1 MALGF
6 EKKGIPMK
14 EHLSFIIDYSLK
26 AIETKY
32 DNKKENKDD
41 DADDD
46 EDEEEEEDMENE
58 EKKEKIAKNENKNIE
73 QKKENKDNEEIKGEV
88 KNGGDNDSYDEDE
101 YSQNDNQ
108 IQSLENFLK
117 TKIISN
123 QK

>member
-1 MALGF
+1 
-6 EKKGIPMK
+6 MK

-58 EKKEKIAKNENKNIE
+58 EKKEKMAKNEAKWLNKKGFIPYIGKETILKNTHMIDNILYKE
-73 QKKENKDNEEIKGEV
+73 PAQDNNFKFRSVQKYKWVGKHD
-88 KNGGDNDSYDEDE
+88 
-101 YSQNDNQ
+101 
-108 IQSLENFLK
+108 FFA
-117 TKIISN
+117 
-123 QK
+123 